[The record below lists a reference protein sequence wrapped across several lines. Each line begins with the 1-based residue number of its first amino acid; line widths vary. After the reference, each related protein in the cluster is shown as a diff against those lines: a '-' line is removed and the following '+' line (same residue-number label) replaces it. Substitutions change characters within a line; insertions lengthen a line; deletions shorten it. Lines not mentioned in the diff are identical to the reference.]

1 MNNTKL
7 VRDLIPDII
16 KSSGK
21 TSTYYSLVDDTEYLM
36 RLKVKL
42 LEEVYEFLESE
53 SPEEIADIYEV
64 IGAICRLKKF
74 SDEKIRAIQI
84 QKRDKAGSFDK
95 KIILNLEK
103 SKQIHQKKLIMSKNP
118 TSSSDYGTITMWQV
132 GHV

>member
-16 KSSGK
+16 KSGGK
-21 TSTYYSLVDDTEYLM
+21 TPTYYSSVDDTEYLI

-64 IGAICRLKKF
+64 IGAICQLKKF
-74 SDEKIRAIQI
+74 SDEEIRAVQI

-95 KIILNLEK
+95 KIILNLET
-103 SKQIHQKKLIMSKNP
+103 SEQIH
-118 TSSSDYGTITMWQV
+118 
-132 GHV
+132 H